1 MEILPLSRK
10 ECNFSGF
17 WIFSSTRPVH
27 RHSGLKKKKIT
38 RIRHEE
44 YIWLHELVQEMLGQ
58 AKSIQLV
65 RRTLC
70 WRQQAAWCVLLS
82 QGEAQSLLFSDGEE
96 NRTPGVALFVHE

>member
-1 MEILPLSRK
+1 
-10 ECNFSGF
+10 
-17 WIFSSTRPVH
+17 
-27 RHSGLKKKKIT
+27 
-38 RIRHEE
+38 
-44 YIWLHELVQEMLGQ
+44 MLGQ